1 MLDDYPETRLAQK
14 LFDDIP
20 DHLQRAIYLMPGATR
35 VDPKDPTRRK
45 DYAATKADLLHLIT
59 SPWGKYEIQRVYN
72 NHIQTATPT
81 IAGAADTANQPP
93 SSVCRMIL
101 FWSLSA

>member
-1 MLDDYPETRLAQK
+1 MLDDYPETRLAKK

-59 SPWGKYEIQRVYN
+59 SPG
-72 NHIQTATPT
+72 
-81 IAGAADTANQPP
+81 
-93 SSVCRMIL
+93 
-101 FWSLSA
+101 